1 MKKNGKSPLKSEEKN
16 FEKYKRQMYLYSKA
30 VYDEYGEYPKYIVW
44 NHFKDKKILKIPF
57 NMEEYEDTLIMI
69 EATVH
74 AIENDDEFPAMED
87 YFFCHQLCN
96 YRGSCEYKNAS
107 EE

>member
-1 MKKNGKSPLKSEEKN
+1 
-16 FEKYKRQMYLYSKA
+16 
-30 VYDEYGEYPKYIVW
+30 
-44 NHFKDKKILKIPF
+44 
-57 NMEEYEDTLIMI
+57 MEEYEDTLIMI

>member
-1 MKKNGKSPLKSEEKN
+1 M
-16 FEKYKRQMYLYSKA
+16 
-30 VYDEYGEYPKYIVW
+30 W

-57 NMEEYEDTLIMI
+57 DMEEYENTLIMI
-69 EATVH
+69 EATIH
-74 AIENDDEFPAMED
+74 AIEKDDEFPAMVD

-96 YRGSCEYKNAS
+96 FRSSCEYANDED